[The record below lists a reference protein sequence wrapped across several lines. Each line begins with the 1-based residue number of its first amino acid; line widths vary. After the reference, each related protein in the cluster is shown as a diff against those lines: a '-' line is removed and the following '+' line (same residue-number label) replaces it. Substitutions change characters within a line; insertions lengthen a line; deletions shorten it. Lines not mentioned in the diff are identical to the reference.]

1 MKSDREVKRMD
12 TKRDIRDHEELKLRS
27 VPVRISD
34 KDLRAL
40 AEKCGGSGITIQ
52 ELFELLWEI

>member
-1 MKSDREVKRMD
+1 MKSDREVIRME
-12 TKRDIRDHEELKLRS
+12 KRDIRDQEELKLRS

-40 AEKCGGSGITIQ
+40 AEKS
-52 ELFELLWEI
+52 L